1 MEFEFSIDRK
11 CTLWVRDYH
20 HINAETYEQA
30 RELMI
35 KNFRESAT
43 ENTFYGQSFQND
55 TLEDMDLRQNYEYP
69 TAHLMNHEGDEIA
82 DNTI

>member
-11 CTLWVRDYH
+11 CTLWVREHH
-20 HINAETYEQA
+20 HINAETYEEA
-30 RELMI
+30 RNIMLG
-35 KNFRESAT
+35 NFRESAT
-43 ENTFYGQSFQND
+43 EKTFYGQSFQHD
-55 TLEDMDLRQNYEYP
+55 TIEDMDVKQNGGWP